1 MPMNFAK
8 TGLLL
13 VLLTAI
19 FVAAGAA
26 IGGTQGMVIAFV
38 MALAMNLFSL
48 WNADTLVLRMYS
60 AQEVDA
66 QSAPAIFRPGS
77 AARGPCRPADATRLR
92 DEQSAAECFRD
103 RTQP

>member
-38 MALAMNLFSL
+38 MALAMNFFSL
-48 WNADTLVLRMYS
+48 WNADTLVLRMYG

-66 QSAPAIFRPGS
+66 QSAPQYYGLVQQL
-77 AARGPCRPADATRLR
+77 AARATCRCHAFT
-92 DEQSAAECFRD
+92 
-103 RTQP
+103 